1 MERKGAMSYVAY
13 LKVEGIA
20 GDCADAA
27 HKDWMAIDSF
37 SQNLVGPQERGG
49 RAHLSD
55 VALNRLVDRATP
67 LLARA
72 TAEERPFQEAVLE
85 LCTNEG
91 SKPKFMEI
99 RFENVRISN
108 YAISGAPQSDARTP
122 YESFM
127 LHFEKVEW
135 LYFPNAF
142 VPGHEKEP
150 VVCRTAWATDAMAAL

>member
-1 MERKGAMSYVAY
+1 MAGMSYVAY
-13 LKVEGIA
+13 LKLEGIA
-20 GDCADAA
+20 GDCADPARRG
-27 HKDWMAIDSF
+27 WMAIDSF

-49 RAHLSD
+49 RTHLSD
-55 VALNRLVDRATP
+55 VAFNKLADRSTP

-72 TAEERPFQEAVLE
+72 TAEARHFKEAVLE

-108 YAISGAPQSDARTP
+108 YAISGSPQSDTRTP
-122 YESFM
+122 YENFM
-127 LHFEKVEW
+127 LSFEKVEW

-142 VPGHEKEP
+142 ASDGDKEAG
-150 VVCRTAWATDAMAAL
+150 VCKTAWPSDAKVTV